1 VEAALWRP
9 VAEGG
14 CTRSYGKITASGG
27 EGRMAGR
34 ASVAHRPS
42 PSAGKN
48 TLRWKLCRE
57 GKENGDDKGA
67 RGSTLIAARTGG
79 AQGEGTC
86 VGASGTARQEQAVA
100 RGNGT
105 LAWRSR
111 QSSG

>member
-48 TLRWKLCRE
+48 TLFRE

-67 RGSTLIAARTGG
+67 
-79 AQGEGTC
+79 
-86 VGASGTARQEQAVA
+86 
-100 RGNGT
+100 
-105 LAWRSR
+105 
-111 QSSG
+111 